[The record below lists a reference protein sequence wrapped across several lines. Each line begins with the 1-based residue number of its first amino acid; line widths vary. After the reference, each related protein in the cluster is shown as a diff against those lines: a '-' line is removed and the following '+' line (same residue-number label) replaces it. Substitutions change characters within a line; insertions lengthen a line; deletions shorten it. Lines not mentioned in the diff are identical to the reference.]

1 VTIQRHDHAGKSL
14 SQMWR
19 DLDARFVAGELTDA
33 ELAQALGKSVRR
45 KSTKIPLNVQRILL
59 ELLSGA
65 KSGRR
70 GAQER
75 AGRPG

>member
-1 VTIQRHDHAGKSL
+1 
-14 SQMWR
+14 MWR
-19 DLDARFVAGELTDA
+19 DLDARFAAGELTDA

-65 KSGRR
+65 NTGRR
-70 GAQER
+70 GARER
-75 AGRPG
+75 AGRSG